1 MNERGSR
8 MQRFAIVGMKHRG
21 TVELLA
27 SLPPDEPMSLVRE
40 PDNKFDPDAV
50 QVWAR
55 GRHIG
60 YVPKTQNAV
69 LARFIDATGKPTAI
83 MGMDAGG
90 ANVEFAKGKSV
101 DARLH
106 LGSNTYPLVEIV

>member
-1 MNERGSR
+1 MNDKT
-8 MQRFAIVGMKHRG
+8 QRYAIVGMKHRG
-21 TVELLA
+21 AEALVA
-27 SLPPDEPMSLVRE
+27 SLPPNEPLTLVRE
-40 PDNKFDPDAV
+40 PNNQYDRHAV

-55 GRHIG
+55 GRHVG
-60 YVPKTQNAV
+60 YIPKTQNAV
-69 LARFIDATGKPTAI
+69 LAQFIDAMGKKVAI

-90 ANVEFAKGKSV
+90 GNVESAVGKSV